1 MFSNSRSDLRR
12 VAAVA
17 ICVIAVVVSGS
28 AHSQDSVKVGL
39 IVPMTGRQAS
49 TGREIDAAIRLY
61 VQQHGDTVAGR
72 KIEIILK
79 DDGAVPENTKRL
91 AQELI
96 VDEKANVL
104 AGFGITPSAYVAAPL
119 LTEARIPGIV
129 MAAGSS
135 DVTTK
140 SPYFLRTGFTMA
152 QSSTIIA
159 DWAVQNGIKTV
170 ATIVSDYSPGID
182 AQNSFKERFITSGNR
197 VVEEIRV
204 PLANPDFAPFLQ
216 RIREVTP
223 DAVFIFVPSG
233 QVMFM
238 NQFVEMGLDK
248 AGIKILGPG
257 DITDDDQLPSMR
269 DQVIGTVTAHMYS
282 AAHNSHM
289 NLEYVSE
296 FEKANNFRPNF
307 MSVAGYDGMH
317 LIYEALRKTGG
328 NSDGDALVAAMK
340 GMNWESPRGPI
351 SIDPRTRDIV
361 QNIYIRRVE
370 RTNGSLYNVEFA
382 TFDAV
387 KDPQKEQK

>member
-1 MFSNSRSDLRR
+1 MSNSVLWR
-12 VAAVA
+12 VIAAA
-17 ICVIAVVVSGS
+17 ICSITLAVPGS
-28 AHSQDSVKVGL
+28 AYSQDSVKVGL

-61 VQQHGDTVAGR
+61 IQQHGDTVAGK
-72 KIEIILK
+72 KIEVILK
-79 DDGAVPENTKRL
+79 DDGAVPENTKRV

-96 VDEKANVL
+96 VDDKANVL

-129 MAAGSS
+129 IAAGSS

-140 SPYFLRTGFTMA
+140 SPYILRTGFTMA

-159 DWAVQNGIKTV
+159 DWAAQNGIKTV

-182 AQNSFKERFITSGNR
+182 AQNAFKERFVASGNR
-197 VVEEIRV
+197 IIEEIRV

-216 RIREVTP
+216 RIREVSP

-248 AGIKILGPG
+248 AGIKVLGPG

-282 AAHNSHM
+282 AAHNSPM
-289 NLEYVSE
+289 NSEYVSE
-296 FEKANNFRPNF
+296 FEKANSFRPNF

-328 NSDGDALVAAMK
+328 DADGDALVAAMK

-382 TFDAV
+382 TFEAV

>member
-1 MFSNSRSDLRR
+1 MMSNSVLWR
-12 VAAVA
+12 VIAAA
-17 ICVIAVVVSGS
+17 ICSITLAVPGS
-28 AHSQDSVKVGL
+28 AYSQDTVKVGL

-61 VQQHGDTVAGR
+61 IQQHGDTVAGK
-72 KIEIILK
+72 KIEVILK
-79 DDGAVPENTKRL
+79 DDGAVPENTKRV

-96 VDEKANVL
+96 VDDKANVL

-140 SPYFLRTGFTMA
+140 SPYILRTGFTMA

-159 DWAVQNGIKTV
+159 DWAAQNGIKTV

-182 AQNSFKERFITSGNR
+182 AQNAFKERFVASGNR
-197 VVEEIRV
+197 IIEEIRV

-216 RIREVTP
+216 RIREVSP

-248 AGIKILGPG
+248 AGIKVLGPG

-282 AAHNSHM
+282 AAHNSPM
-289 NLEYVSE
+289 NSEYVSE
-296 FEKANNFRPNF
+296 FEKANSFRPNF

-328 NSDGDALVAAMK
+328 NADGDALVAAMK

-382 TFDAV
+382 TFEAV

>member
-1 MFSNSRSDLRR
+1 
-12 VAAVA
+12 
-17 ICVIAVVVSGS
+17 
-28 AHSQDSVKVGL
+28 
-39 IVPMTGRQAS
+39 MTGRQAS

-61 VQQHGDTVAGR
+61 IQQHGDTVAGK
-72 KIEIILK
+72 KIEVILK
-79 DDGAVPENTKRL
+79 DDGAVPENTKRV

-96 VDEKANVL
+96 VDDKANVL

-140 SPYFLRTGFTMA
+140 SLYILRTGFTMA

-159 DWAVQNGIKTV
+159 DWAAQNGIKTV

-182 AQNSFKERFITSGNR
+182 AQNAFKERFVASGNR
-197 VVEEIRV
+197 IIEEIRV

-216 RIREVTP
+216 RIREVSP

-248 AGIKILGPG
+248 AGIKVLGPG

-282 AAHNSHM
+282 AAHNSPM
-289 NLEYVSE
+289 NSEYVSE
-296 FEKANNFRPNF
+296 FEKANSFRPNF

-328 NSDGDALVAAMK
+328 DADGDALVAAMK

-382 TFDAV
+382 TFEAV

>member
-1 MFSNSRSDLRR
+1 MSNSVLWR
-12 VAAVA
+12 VIAAA
-17 ICVIAVVVSGS
+17 ICSITLAVPGS
-28 AHSQDSVKVGL
+28 AYSQDSVKVGL

-61 VQQHGDTVAGR
+61 IQQHGDTVAGK
-72 KIEIILK
+72 KIEVILK
-79 DDGAVPENTKRL
+79 DDGAVPENTKRV

-96 VDEKANVL
+96 VDDKANVL

-140 SPYFLRTGFTMA
+140 SLYILRTGFTMA

-159 DWAVQNGIKTV
+159 DWAAQNGIKTV

-182 AQNSFKERFITSGNR
+182 AQNAFKERFVASGNR
-197 VVEEIRV
+197 IIEEIRV

-216 RIREVTP
+216 RIREVSP

-248 AGIKILGPG
+248 AGIKVLGPG

-282 AAHNSHM
+282 AAHNSPM
-289 NLEYVSE
+289 NSEYVSE
-296 FEKANNFRPNF
+296 FEKANSFRPNF

-328 NSDGDALVAAMK
+328 DADGDALVAAMK

-382 TFDAV
+382 TFEAV